1 MKVYLT
7 NLNESWIV
15 DRLRDEWYQHNTS
28 ISVDSIKQAEIIWII
43 APWLWKK
50 IKKKHLRD
58 KKVVCSIYHLEDK
71 DFEHKQIR
79 DFKKRDS
86 FVDVYHVISL
96 KTKNEL
102 EKLTDKE
109 IIYIPFWSDQLSWY
123 EIKDKDSLRK
133 KYNLPLD
140 AYILGSFQRDTE
152 GSDLKS
158 PKLIKGPDRLV
169 KIIEAKNRDSDKLVV
184 LLSGKRRQYIIK
196 ELENLNINYKYFEMV
211 ETNELNEL
219 YNCLDLYVV
228 SSRIEG
234 GPQAIIEC
242 GLSKTPIISTDVG
255 VASEFLHSSSL
266 FDMENFQEAIPNTEY
281 AFEKSKSYAI
291 PEGFREYIKMFNSIS
306 VNNII

>member
-1 MKVYLT
+1 
-7 NLNESWIV
+7 
-15 DRLRDEWYQHNTS
+15 
-28 ISVDSIKQAEIIWII
+28 
-43 APWLWKK
+43 
-50 IKKKHLRD
+50 
-58 KKVVCSIYHLEDK
+58 
-71 DFEHKQIR
+71 
-79 DFKKRDS
+79 
-86 FVDVYHVISL
+86 
-96 KTKNEL
+96 
-102 EKLTDKE
+102 
-109 IIYIPFWSDQLSWY
+109 
-123 EIKDKDSLRK
+123 
-133 KYNLPLD
+133 
-140 AYILGSFQRDTE
+140 LGSFQRDTE

-196 ELENLNINYKYFEMV
+196 ELENLNITYKYFEMV
-211 ETNELNEL
+211 ETDQLNEL

-266 FDMENFQEAIPNTEY
+266 FDMENFQDAIPNTEY

-291 PEGFREYIKMFNSIS
+291 PEGFREYIKMFNSIN